1 MVTKGW
7 AGRLQPLIGP
17 HGGQWTMCAR
27 PKQMQPHLVFRK
39 SVFQGPPRLTNVHF
53 GPIRAGN
60 LIHHPRPLVPRCRVF
75 GVNQLVAQ
83 SAKWVESHLD
93 VQWPEDP
100 SYCVRQPTDVGQGP
114 AGPW

>member
-1 MVTKGW
+1 
-7 AGRLQPLIGP
+7 
-17 HGGQWTMCAR
+17 MCAR

-60 LIHHPRPLVPRCRVF
+60 LVPRCRIF
-75 GVNQLVAQ
+75 GANQLVAQ

-100 SYCVRQPTDVGQGP
+100 SYCFRQPTDVGQGRLVL
-114 AGPW
+114 GSPWSSSVRLGVLLSECLWMNPDG